1 MGCHFLFQGTIPTQG
16 LNPLPLH
23 WQGRFIYHWATR
35 ETHISDHQVMLHSW
49 LCKHPVPLA
58 FAEADLRS
66 CFPWWLSGKEPTG
79 QCRRPGFNPWVR
91 KIPWRRKW
99 QPTLVFLL
107 GESHGQRSLEGY
119 SPWVAESAQWS
130 RGAGDTLAWLA
141 WEEDLTLLQ
150 ASESQ
155 QFGSL
160 YLGQDEPGSSW
171 ENDLQLSWD
180 NNRSWK

>member
-66 CFPWWLSGKEPTG
+66 CFPWWLSGKESTG

-119 SPWVAESAQWS
+119 SPWVAESAQWR

-160 YLGQDEPGSSW
+160 YLGQNEPGSSW